1 MSVENEAGLLILLS
15 VIIAGLIAIFDRD
28 ED

>member
-1 MSVENEAGLLILLS
+1 MNVEDEAGLLILLS
-15 VIIAGLIAIFDRD
+15 VIAALLIAVFDRD

>member
-1 MSVENEAGLLILLS
+1 MSVEDEAGLLILLS
-15 VIIAGLIAIFDRD
+15 VIVAGLIAIFDRD